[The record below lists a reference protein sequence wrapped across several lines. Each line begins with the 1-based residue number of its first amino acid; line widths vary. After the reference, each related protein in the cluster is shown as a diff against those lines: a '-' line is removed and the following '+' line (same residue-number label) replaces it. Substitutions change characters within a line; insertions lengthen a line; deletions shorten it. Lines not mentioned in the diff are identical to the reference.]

1 MNNKLIDLI
10 VKYNELT
17 PKEKEL
23 FSEVIG
29 IEVKK
34 VPDVSLRSLEEVL
47 EPFLQEQSHRQSN
60 PAQRYNDIPTICPSR
75 NKVQIMGN
83 TLYSIPDKDIKY

>member
-47 EPFLQEQSHRQSN
+47 EPSHRQSN

-75 NKVQIMGN
+75 DKVQIMGN

>member
-34 VPDVSLRSLEEVL
+34 VPDVSLRSLEEIL
-47 EPFLQEQSHRQSN
+47 ELFLQKQSHKQSN
-60 PAQRYNDIPTICPSR
+60 PARRYSD
-75 NKVQIMGN
+75 KVQIMGN
-83 TLYSIPDKDIKY
+83 TLYSIPDKDIRY